1 MKKLIGALA
10 ALTLSLAAQSQTYPS
25 KPIRFVVPFAPGG
38 TSEIVAR
45 SVAQELTTQLGQS
58 VYVENKAGGAGTIA
72 MGDVKNSPADGYT
85 IVLGHVGTLAV
96 NPYAMKN
103 HPYDVDKDFI
113 PVALLARVPNVFVVN
128 ADAVKATD
136 LKEFIALAK
145 AKPGSLNY
153 GSAGNGS
160 SGHLAFEYLK
170 MVSGADIQHV
180 PYKGTGPMLQD
191 LLGGRIE
198 SSNAGA
204 PALLPQIKSGKLR
217 AIAVGR
223 TSASRRFP
231 TWAPWPKRA
240 TRLRDLAV
248 VRRDGEGGH
257 AAGDREEAQRRDQQ
271 GAAVEPGHAAL
282 RHRQRRCG
290 VGHAGSS
297 SARHREGA
305 GALARGGAQGEH
317 HDRVTRRAPAPLCH
331 RPVRERGIE
340 SAGVPRSPPCAKPRR
355 SWAASFP
362 FFSR

>member
-1 MKKLIGALA
+1 MKKVLGAIAALA
-10 ALTLSLAAQSQTYPS
+10 VSFAASAQSYPS

-96 NPYAMKN
+96 NPYAMKS

-128 ADAVKATD
+128 ADAVKVKD

-170 MVSGADIQHV
+170 MASGADIQHV

-217 AIAVGR
+217 AIAVGSDKR
-223 TSASRRFP
+223 IPALPDVGTVAESGYPGFETSQWYGVMVKAGTP
-231 TWAPWPKRA
+231 PEIVKRLNEEINKALRSSQVTQRYA
-240 TRLRDLAV
+240 TDNAVAEIGTPEQFGALIAKEQARWRDV
-248 VRRDGEGGH
+248 VRK
-257 AAGDREEAQRRDQQ
+257 ANI
-271 GAAVEPGHAAL
+271 
-282 RHRQRRCG
+282 
-290 VGHAGSS
+290 
-297 SARHREGA
+297 
-305 GALARGGAQGEH
+305 
-317 HDRVTRRAPAPLCH
+317 T
-331 RPVRERGIE
+331 IE
-340 SAGVPRSPPCAKPRR
+340 
-355 SWAASFP
+355 
-362 FFSR
+362 

>member
-103 HPYDVDKDFI
+103 HSYDVDKDFI

-128 ADAVKATD
+128 ADAVKARD

-217 AIAVGR
+217 AIAVGSEKR
-223 TSASRRFP
+223 IPALPEVGTVAEAGYPGFETSQWYGVMVKAGTPPEIVKKLNAEINKALQSSQVTQRY
-231 TWAPWPKRA
+231 A
-240 TRLRDLAV
+240 TDNAVAELGTPEQFGAFIAKEQARGREV
-248 VRRDGEGGH
+248 VRK
-257 AAGDREEAQRRDQQ
+257 ANI
-271 GAAVEPGHAAL
+271 P
-282 RHRQRRCG
+282 
-290 VGHAGSS
+290 
-297 SARHREGA
+297 
-305 GALARGGAQGEH
+305 
-317 HDRVTRRAPAPLCH
+317 
-331 RPVRERGIE
+331 IE
-340 SAGVPRSPPCAKPRR
+340 
-355 SWAASFP
+355 
-362 FFSR
+362 

>member
-1 MKKLIGALA
+1 MKKIIAALA
-10 ALTLSLAAQSQTYPS
+10 VAFSCTANAQTYPS

-128 ADAVKATD
+128 ADAVKANN
-136 LKEFIALAK
+136 LREFIALAK

-217 AIAVGR
+217 AIAVGSDKR
-223 TSASRRFP
+223 IPALPDVGTVAEAGYPGFETSQWYGVMVKAGTPPEIVKKLNAEINKALQSSQVTQRY
-231 TWAPWPKRA
+231 A
-240 TRLRDLAV
+240 TDNAVAEIGTPEQFGAYIAKEQARWRDV
-248 VRRDGEGGH
+248 VKK
-257 AAGDREEAQRRDQQ
+257 ANI
-271 GAAVEPGHAAL
+271 
-282 RHRQRRCG
+282 
-290 VGHAGSS
+290 
-297 SARHREGA
+297 
-305 GALARGGAQGEH
+305 
-317 HDRVTRRAPAPLCH
+317 T
-331 RPVRERGIE
+331 IE
-340 SAGVPRSPPCAKPRR
+340 
-355 SWAASFP
+355 
-362 FFSR
+362 

>member
-1 MKKLIGALA
+1 MKTIIAALA
-10 ALTLSLAAQSQTYPS
+10 LGLSLSAQAQSYPS

-103 HPYDVDKDFI
+103 HPYDVDKDFV

-128 ADAVKATD
+128 AETVKASN

-145 AKPGSLNY
+145 SRPGALNY

-204 PALLPQIKSGKLR
+204 PALLPHIKSGKLR
-217 AIAVGR
+217 AIAVGSDHR
-223 TSASRRFP
+223 IPALPDVATVAESGYKGFETSQWYGVMVKAGTPPEIVKKLNAEINKALASSQVTQRY
-231 TWAPWPKRA
+231 A
-240 TRLRDLAV
+240 TDNAVAQIGTPEEFGKLIANEQARWRDV
-248 VRRDGEGGH
+248 VRK
-257 AAGDREEAQRRDQQ
+257 ANIN
-271 GAAVEPGHAAL
+271 
-282 RHRQRRCG
+282 
-290 VGHAGSS
+290 
-297 SARHREGA
+297 
-305 GALARGGAQGEH
+305 
-317 HDRVTRRAPAPLCH
+317 
-331 RPVRERGIE
+331 IE
-340 SAGVPRSPPCAKPRR
+340 
-355 SWAASFP
+355 
-362 FFSR
+362 

>member
-1 MKKLIGALA
+1 MKKLIASIAVLLA
-10 ALTLSLAAQSQTYPS
+10 ANAFAQNYPA

-96 NPYAMKN
+96 NPYAMKS
-103 HPYDVDKDFI
+103 HPYDVNKDFI

-128 ADAVKATD
+128 AEAVKATN

-145 AKPGSLNY
+145 AKPGTLNY

-170 MVSGADIQHV
+170 LVTGADIQHV

-204 PALLPQIKSGKLR
+204 PALLPHIRSGKLR
-217 AIAVGR
+217 AIAVGSDHR
-223 TSASRRFP
+223 IPALPDVGTVAEAGYAGFETSQWYGVMVKAGTPPEIVKKLNAEINKALRSSQVTQRY
-231 TWAPWPKRA
+231 A
-240 TRLRDLAV
+240 TDNAVAQIGSPEDFGKLIAAEQARWQEV
-248 VRRDGEGGH
+248 VRK
-257 AAGDREEAQRRDQQ
+257 ANI
-271 GAAVEPGHAAL
+271 
-282 RHRQRRCG
+282 
-290 VGHAGSS
+290 
-297 SARHREGA
+297 
-305 GALARGGAQGEH
+305 
-317 HDRVTRRAPAPLCH
+317 T
-331 RPVRERGIE
+331 IE
-340 SAGVPRSPPCAKPRR
+340 
-355 SWAASFP
+355 
-362 FFSR
+362 

>member
-128 ADAVKATD
+128 ADAVKARD

-170 MVSGADIQHV
+170 LVTGADIQHV

-204 PALLPQIKSGKLR
+204 PALLPHIKSGKLR
-217 AIAVGR
+217 AIAVGADHR
-223 TSASRRFP
+223 IPALPDVGTVAEAGYKGFETSQWYGVMVKAGTPPEIVKKLNAEINKALQSSQVTQRY
-231 TWAPWPKRA
+231 A
-240 TRLRDLAV
+240 TDNAVAEIGTPEQFGAFIAKEQARWRDV
-248 VRRDGEGGH
+248 VRK
-257 AAGDREEAQRRDQQ
+257 ANI
-271 GAAVEPGHAAL
+271 
-282 RHRQRRCG
+282 
-290 VGHAGSS
+290 
-297 SARHREGA
+297 
-305 GALARGGAQGEH
+305 
-317 HDRVTRRAPAPLCH
+317 T
-331 RPVRERGIE
+331 IE
-340 SAGVPRSPPCAKPRR
+340 
-355 SWAASFP
+355 
-362 FFSR
+362 

>member
-1 MKKLIGALA
+1 MKKILGALV
-10 ALTLSLAAQSQTYPS
+10 ALAVSFGASAQSYPT

-103 HPYDVDKDFI
+103 HPYDVNKDFI

-128 ADAVKATD
+128 ADAVKAKD

-170 MVSGADIQHV
+170 MASGADIQHV

-217 AIAVGR
+217 AIAVGSDHR
-223 TSASRRFP
+223 IPALPEVATVAESGYPGFETSQWYGVMVKAGTPPEIVKKLNEEINKALKSSQVTQRY
-231 TWAPWPKRA
+231 A
-240 TRLRDLAV
+240 TDNAVAEIGTPEQFGAYIAKEQARWRDV
-248 VRRDGEGGH
+248 VKK
-257 AAGDREEAQRRDQQ
+257 ANI
-271 GAAVEPGHAAL
+271 
-282 RHRQRRCG
+282 
-290 VGHAGSS
+290 
-297 SARHREGA
+297 
-305 GALARGGAQGEH
+305 
-317 HDRVTRRAPAPLCH
+317 T
-331 RPVRERGIE
+331 IE
-340 SAGVPRSPPCAKPRR
+340 
-355 SWAASFP
+355 
-362 FFSR
+362 

>member
-1 MKKLIGALA
+1 MNKVFGALA
-10 ALTLSLAAQSQTYPS
+10 ALLLSLAAHSQSYPS

-45 SVAQELTTQLGQS
+45 SVAQELSTQLGQS

-103 HPYDVDKDFI
+103 HPYDVNKDFI

-128 ADAVKATD
+128 ADQVAAKD
-136 LKEFIALAK
+136 LKEFIAAAK
-145 AKPGSLNY
+145 AKPGALNY

-217 AIAVGR
+217 AIAVGSDKR
-223 TSASRRFP
+223 IPALPDVGTVAEAGYPGFETSQWYGVMVKAGTPPEIVKKLNAEINKALQSSHVTQRY
-231 TWAPWPKRA
+231 A
-240 TRLRDLAV
+240 TDNAVAEIGTPEQFGAFIAKEQARWRDV
-248 VRRDGEGGH
+248 VRK
-257 AAGDREEAQRRDQQ
+257 ANI
-271 GAAVEPGHAAL
+271 
-282 RHRQRRCG
+282 
-290 VGHAGSS
+290 
-297 SARHREGA
+297 
-305 GALARGGAQGEH
+305 
-317 HDRVTRRAPAPLCH
+317 T
-331 RPVRERGIE
+331 IE
-340 SAGVPRSPPCAKPRR
+340 
-355 SWAASFP
+355 
-362 FFSR
+362 

>member
-1 MKKLIGALA
+1 MKTIIAALA
-10 ALTLSLAAQSQTYPS
+10 LGLSLSAQAQNYPS

-128 ADAVKATD
+128 AETVKANN

-145 AKPGSLNY
+145 AKPGALNY

-170 MVSGADIQHV
+170 MMSGADIQHV

-204 PALLPQIKSGKLR
+204 PALLAHIKSGKLR
-217 AIAVGR
+217 AIAVGSDKR
-223 TSASRRFP
+223 IAALPDVGTVAEAGYPGFETSQWYGVMVKAGTPPEIVKKLNAEINKALQSSQVTQRY
-231 TWAPWPKRA
+231 A
-240 TRLRDLAV
+240 TDNAVAEIGTPEQFGAFIAREQARWREV
-248 VRRDGEGGH
+248 VRKAH
-257 AAGDREEAQRRDQQ
+257 I
-271 GAAVEPGHAAL
+271 
-282 RHRQRRCG
+282 
-290 VGHAGSS
+290 
-297 SARHREGA
+297 
-305 GALARGGAQGEH
+305 
-317 HDRVTRRAPAPLCH
+317 T
-331 RPVRERGIE
+331 IE
-340 SAGVPRSPPCAKPRR
+340 
-355 SWAASFP
+355 
-362 FFSR
+362 

>member
-1 MKKLIGALA
+1 MKKVIAALA
-10 ALTLSLAAQSQTYPS
+10 FAFSCIAHAQTYPS

-103 HPYDVDKDFI
+103 HSYDVDKDFI

-128 ADAVKATD
+128 ADAVKARD

-170 MVSGADIQHV
+170 LVTGADIQHV

-204 PALLPQIKSGKLR
+204 PALLPHIRSGKLR
-217 AIAVGR
+217 AIAVGSEKR
-223 TSASRRFP
+223 IAALPDVGTVAEAGYPGFETSQWYGVMVKAGTPPEIVKKLNAEINKALQSSQVTQRY
-231 TWAPWPKRA
+231 A
-240 TRLRDLAV
+240 TDNAVAEIGTPEQFGAFIAKEQARWREV
-248 VRRDGEGGH
+248 VRK
-257 AAGDREEAQRRDQQ
+257 ANI
-271 GAAVEPGHAAL
+271 
-282 RHRQRRCG
+282 
-290 VGHAGSS
+290 
-297 SARHREGA
+297 
-305 GALARGGAQGEH
+305 
-317 HDRVTRRAPAPLCH
+317 T
-331 RPVRERGIE
+331 IE
-340 SAGVPRSPPCAKPRR
+340 
-355 SWAASFP
+355 
-362 FFSR
+362 